1 MQMENRNR
9 FIGKPDSLVGSNYL
23 DISPRAELS
32 YRMSE
37 KRNVSVN
44 YNGNTSSPSA
54 VQLQDVLNVS
64 NPLQVSKGNPGL
76 KKSYSHHLSMRYTSS
91 EPMNSRFFWANFDVQ
106 QTINQISSNVK
117 FIGKDTLIDGYLVSK
132 GGSLTMP
139 VNLNGMWSMNVHT
152 NYSMPVKKIHLDFG
166 GDYSYSHQPSIYD
179 DQQNVTQMHRG
190 QISIGVNT
198 DLSENFD
205 FYCRHATSYSHSR
218 NSSTGK
224 AQNLEETA
232 MANCRW
238 LFWKGFFVGGDYFYT
253 YYWNK
258 TGTVTIQSNN
268 RLNLELGKKFGKKK
282 QAELVFRANDIF
294 RDRSQVHYSVTDLYT
309 RMDSS
314 TSTQDYYMLSFSYRF
329 NRMGD

>member
-1 MQMENRNR
+1 M
-9 FIGKPDSLVGSNYL
+9 VGSNYL

-117 FIGKDTLIDGYLVSK
+117 FIGKDTLIDGYLVSE

-152 NYSMPVKKIHLDFG
+152 NY
-166 GDYSYSHQPSIYD
+166 
-179 DQQNVTQMHRG
+179 R
-190 QISIGVNT
+190 
-198 DLSENFD
+198 
-205 FYCRHATSYSHSR
+205 CR
-218 NSSTGK
+218 
-224 AQNLEETA
+224 
-232 MANCRW
+232 
-238 LFWKGFFVGGDYFYT
+238 
-253 YYWNK
+253 
-258 TGTVTIQSNN
+258 
-268 RLNLELGKKFGKKK
+268 
-282 QAELVFRANDIF
+282 
-294 RDRSQVHYSVTDLYT
+294 
-309 RMDSS
+309 
-314 TSTQDYYMLSFSYRF
+314 
-329 NRMGD
+329 

>member
-1 MQMENRNR
+1 
-9 FIGKPDSLVGSNYL
+9 
-23 DISPRAELS
+23 
-32 YRMSE
+32 MSE

-152 NYSMPVKKIHLDFG
+152 NYSMPVKKSIWISGEITVIRINPRFTMISRMSLRCIGDKSVSASIPTYRRISTFIAGMLQAIPIPGIHPPVKL
-166 GDYSYSHQPSIYD
+166 
-179 DQQNVTQMHRG
+179 R
-190 QISIGVNT
+190 ISK
-198 DLSENFD
+198 
-205 FYCRHATSYSHSR
+205 RR
-218 NSSTGK
+218 
-224 AQNLEETA
+224 
-232 MANCRW
+232 
-238 LFWKGFFVGGDYFYT
+238 
-253 YYWNK
+253 
-258 TGTVTIQSNN
+258 
-268 RLNLELGKKFGKKK
+268 
-282 QAELVFRANDIF
+282 
-294 RDRSQVHYSVTDLYT
+294 
-309 RMDSS
+309 
-314 TSTQDYYMLSFSYRF
+314 
-329 NRMGD
+329 